1 MSTSPADHLPPNH
14 PPVLPPKVGVLFI
27 ALGTPDGHDPQ
38 SMRRY
43 LKEFLS
49 DRRVIDVNRVL
60 WWFILN
66 GIILN
71 TRPKKSGEAYAAI
84 WNKELDE
91 SPLRTITRAQAVGVA
106 ARLADLP
113 GVVVDWGMRYGNP
126 SIRSRIQ
133 ALKAQGCQRILFAPL
148 YPQYAAPTT
157 ATANDEAFRVLMEER
172 WQPAIRTLPQWHDEP
187 AYIRALADSVRAH
200 LAGLDWEPEV
210 VIASFH
216 GVPKRYLE
224 LGDPYHCFCAK
235 TARLLREELGWAEE
249 RLRLSF
255 QSRFG
260 REEWLRPYTDEVFA
274 ELGQQGVKRIAVIT
288 PGFAADCLETLEE
301 IAITGEEQFHAAGGE
316 QFTFVP
322 CLNDSEPHLAL
333 LEQLV
338 RRELQGWV

>member
-1 MSTSPADHLPPNH
+1 MSAYCLPPNH
-14 PPVLPPKVGVLFI
+14 PPVPEPKIGVLFA
-27 ALGTPDGHDPQ
+27 ALGTPDGHDPK

-71 TRPKKSGEAYAAI
+71 TRPKKSGEAYASI

-91 SPLRTITRAQAVGVA
+91 SPLRTITRAQAEGVA

-113 GVVVDWGMRYGNP
+113 DVVVDWGMRYGNP
-126 SIRSRIQ
+126 SIRSRVR
-133 ALKAQGCQRILFAPL
+133 ALIDQGCQRILFAPL

-157 ATANDEAFRVLMEER
+157 ATACDEFYRALMDER
-172 WQPAIRTLPQWHDEP
+172 WQPAARILPQWHDEP
-187 AYIRALADSVRAH
+187 AYIEALAGSVRAH
-200 LAGLDWEPEV
+200 LAALDWEPEV
-210 VIASFH
+210 LVASFH

-235 TARLLREELGWAEE
+235 TARLLQEALGWPAE
-249 RLRLSF
+249 RVRLSF

-260 REEWLRPYTDEVFA
+260 REEWLRPYTDELFA
-274 ELGQQGVKRIAVIT
+274 ELGQQGVKRIAAIT
-288 PGFAADCLETLEE
+288 PGFSADCLETLEE

-316 QFTFVP
+316 RFAYIP
-322 CLNDSEPHLAL
+322 CLNDSGPHLDL
-333 LEQLV
+333 LENLV
-338 RRELQGWV
+338 RRELQGWA

>member
-1 MSTSPADHLPPNH
+1 MSTSHLPADH
-14 PPVLPPKVGVLFI
+14 PPVLTPKVGVLI
-27 ALGTPDGHDPQ
+27 AALGTPDGTDTA

-49 DRRVIDVNRVL
+49 DRRVIDVNRAL
-60 WWFILN
+60 WWAVLN

-71 TRPKKSGEAYAAI
+71 TRPKKSGAAYDKI
-84 WNKELDE
+84 WDRERNE
-91 SPLRTITRAQAVGVA
+91 SPLRTITRAQAEGVA

-113 GVVVDWGMRYGNP
+113 DVVVDWGMRYGNP
-126 SIRSRIQ
+126 SIRSRVR
-133 ALKAQGCQRILFAPL
+133 ALIEQGCQRILFAPL

-157 ATANDEAFRVLMEER
+157 ATACDEFFRALMDER
-172 WQPAIRTLPQWHDEP
+172 WQPAARVLPQWHDEP
-187 AYIRALADSVRAH
+187 EYITALADSVRAH

-210 VIASFH
+210 LVASFH

-235 TARLLREELGWAEE
+235 TARLLQEELGWPPE
-249 RLRLSF
+249 RVKLSF

-260 REEWLRPYTDEVFA
+260 REEWLKPYTDELFA
-274 ELGQQGVKRIAVIT
+274 DLGRKGVKRIAVIT
-288 PGFAADCLETLEE
+288 PGFSADCLETLEE
-301 IAITGEEQFHAAGGE
+301 IAMTGEEQFHAAGGE

-322 CLNDSEPHLAL
+322 CLNDSGPHLAL
-333 LEQLV
+333 LEKLV